1 MSEQNIYEDF
11 TPQKGKKSGIW
22 NYFHIKVNRS
32 GTREKVM
39 YIVRYVTVPC
49 HTIHALQTC
58 GNMSTGNTGRL
69 FMFQV
74 SKEIY

>member
-11 TPQKGKKSGIW
+11 TLQKGKKSGIW
-22 NYFHIKVNRS
+22 NYFHFKVNRS
-32 GTREKVM
+32 GTREKGRV
-39 YIVRYVTVPC
+39 YCKIYVTVPC

-69 FMFQV
+69 YM
-74 SKEIY
+74 